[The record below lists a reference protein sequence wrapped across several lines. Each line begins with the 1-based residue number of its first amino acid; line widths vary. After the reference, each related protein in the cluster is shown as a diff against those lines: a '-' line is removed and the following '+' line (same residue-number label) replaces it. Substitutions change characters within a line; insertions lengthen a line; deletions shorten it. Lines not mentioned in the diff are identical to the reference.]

1 MNLILKN
8 RRQLQN
14 LSNAQ
19 SIRETI
25 ISSTNNQQVPE
36 SGKIGRIGDSIS
48 QQNKISEIPSEYW
61 SIQEESFD
69 MSERQSEDK
78 EGNSVIVY
86 REKQKRS
93 DLVEKESDFKIIV
106 TPCAS

>member
-1 MNLILKN
+1 
-8 RRQLQN
+8 
-14 LSNAQ
+14 
-19 SIRETI
+19 
-25 ISSTNNQQVPE
+25 
-36 SGKIGRIGDSIS
+36 
-48 QQNKISEIPSEYW
+48 
-61 SIQEESFD
+61 